1 MSDAGLVVF
10 DTSAVIAYLL
20 REPGWGKIHA
30 SLAGGLLSSV
40 NLCEIISTFCER
52 GADGTQVERDVM
64 ILGLTNLPFTDDQ
77 ALVAGQLRPT
87 TRRLGLSLGDR
98 ACLALGLERGA
109 RVLTA
114 DAAWAALPSPHQIEV
129 VR

>member
-30 SLAGGLLSSV
+30 SLTGGLLSSV
-40 NLCEIISTFCER
+40 NLCEIISKFCER
-52 GADGTQVERDVM
+52 GADGARVERDMMV
-64 ILGLTNLPFTDDQ
+64 LGLTNVPFSAAQ
-77 ALVAGQLRPT
+77 ALTAAQLRPT
-87 TRRLGLSLGDR
+87 ARHLGLSLGDR

-114 DAAWAALPSPHQIEV
+114 DAAWAGLPTPHQIEV